1 MENDK
6 LNKEYEQ
13 YKVEIFSTTTKHKA
27 KSNKVWLVQI
37 FFVSLCFSIMFALI
51 SELMLA
57 NASLA
62 LSLFLIVLLVVVSVI
77 FDLIGMA
84 VTACSIRPLLD
95 YKQKGIRG
103 ADVSIKLVKNADKIS
118 CICTDVVGDICSI
131 LSGAGGV
138 TISIILISYFPQ
150 FNSILMS
157 ILISSI
163 IASISV
169 LGKAIGKTYAINNSA
184 KVVLATGKLLSLF
197 KKTSKK

>member
-13 YKVEIFSTTTKHKA
+13 YKVEIFSTTTKPKA

-169 LGKAIGKTYAINNSA
+169 LGKAIGKTYAINNSV